1 MDVFTLIAFASTCFL
16 IFLKAS
22 TAIDSISPSEPLP
35 DGKTLVSNDGSF
47 ELGFFRPGSSG
58 NRYLGIWY
66 KNIPVSTVVWVAN
79 RVNPINDSSGMLMVT
94 TTGDLQLL
102 SQNITVVWSANS
114 TKAAQNP
121 ILQLLN
127 SGNLVLIDGRDGNSG
142 AYLWQSFDYPSD
154 TLLPGM
160 KLGWDLRT
168 GLDRRLLAWKSSDDP
183 SPGDFTWEIELQGN
197 PEAVLWKGSQKY
209 FRSGPWNGIGF
220 SGAPYLDPNNL
231 VFSYEFVSNEE
242 EVYYMFSLKNK
253 SLLSRIVLN
262 QTDYTRQRYTWS
274 EETRTW
280 KLLTFVPNEYCD
292 KYRLCGTNGNCDSTQ
307 LPACQCLKGFKP
319 KSPGGWSSGDWSQG
333 CVRNKPLNCQAG
345 DGFIKFGRLKLPD
358 ATHSWVNKT
367 MSLKECRGKCL
378 QNCSCMA
385 YTSLDIRGRGSGCV
399 IWFGDLVDIRQFQFG
414 GQDLFIRMSALE
426 LGYGKKQVVIIVI
439 SVMLTGMVV
448 IGLLCYIW
456 IKRRRKQGGGEN
468 EEMELPIFDLTTIVK
483 ATDNFSSNN
492 MLGQGGFGP
501 VCKGTLADGQ
511 EIAVKRL
518 SKSSGQ
524 GMVEFKN
531 EVILIAKL
539 QHRNLVKLLG
549 CCIQGDEKMLIYE
562 YMPNKSLDYFIF
574 DQTKKALIDW
584 QRRLHITGGIAR
596 GLLYLHQDS
605 RLRII
610 HRDLK
615 ASNVLLDKN
624 MNPKISDFGLARM
637 FLGDQTEAR
646 TKRVVG
652 TYGYM
657 SPEYAVDGHFS
668 IKSDVFSFGVIVLE
682 IISGKKNRG
691 FHHPDHNHN
700 LLGHVWRL
708 WMEERALEVMDT
720 MLGDSYTVS
729 KVLRCIHVALLC
741 VQKRPEDRPDM
752 SSVVLMLGSENPLP
766 QPKLPGFYIER
777 NLPEEEVSSSPIK
790 CVSVNEVT
798 ISKLQGR

>member
-1 MDVFTLIAFASTCFL
+1 M
-16 IFLKAS
+16 
-22 TAIDSISPSEPLP
+22 AIDSISPSERLP
-35 DGKTLVSNDGSF
+35 DGKTLISNDGSF
-47 ELGFFRPGSSG
+47 ELGFFHPGSSG

-66 KNIPVSTVVWVAN
+66 KNIPVRTVVWVAN

-94 TTGDLQLL
+94 TAGDVQLR

-121 ILQLLN
+121 VLRLLN
-127 SGNLVLIDGRDGNSG
+127 SGNLVLIDDRGGHTE
-142 AYLWQSFDYPSD
+142 AYSWQSFDYPSD

-168 GLDRRLLAWKSSDDP
+168 GLDRRLLAWKNYDDP

-197 PEAVLWKGSQKY
+197 PQAVLRKGSQKY
-209 FRSGPWNGIGF
+209 FRSGPWNGKGF
-220 SGAPYLDPNNL
+220 SGSRLSPDNL
-231 VFSYEFVSNEE
+231 VFSSEFVSNEE

-253 SLLSRIVLN
+253 SRLSRIVLN
-262 QTDYTRQRYTWS
+262 QTDHTRQRYTWS

-280 KLLTFVPNEYCD
+280 KLLTYVPGEYCD
-292 KYRLCGTNGNCDSTQ
+292 KYGLCGAYGNCDSSQ
-307 LPACQCLKGFKP
+307 APACHCLKGFKP
-319 KSPGGWSSGDWSQG
+319 KSSDGWSSGDWSQG

-345 DGFIKFGRLKLPD
+345 DRFIQFGKLKLPD

-367 MSLKECRGKCL
+367 MSLKECRDKCF

-385 YTSLDIRGRGSGCV
+385 YTSLDIRGRGSGCA
-399 IWFGDLVDIRQFQFG
+399 IWFGDLIDIRQFQSS

-426 LGYGKKQVVIIVI
+426 LGFGKKQVAIIV
-439 SVMLTGMVV
+439 STVMLTGMVF

-456 IKRRRKQGGGEN
+456 IKKLRKQREDKN
-468 EEMELPIFDLTTIVK
+468 VEVELPIFDLTTIVK
-483 ATDNFSSNN
+483 ATDNFSRNN
-492 MLGQGGFGP
+492 MLGQGGFGL
-501 VCKGTLADGQ
+501 VYKGTMAEGQ

-518 SKSSGQ
+518 SKISGQ

-531 EVILIAKL
+531 EVTLIAKL

-549 CCIQGDEKMLIYE
+549 YCVQGDEKMLIYE

-574 DQTKKALIDW
+574 DQTKKALIDK
-584 QRRLHITGGIAR
+584 QMQMNIIGGIAR
-596 GLLYLHQDS
+596 GVLYLHQDS

-615 ASNVLLDKN
+615 TSNVLLDKD

-637 FLGDQTEAR
+637 FLGDQTEAS
-646 TKRVVG
+646 TNRVVG

-691 FHHPDHNHN
+691 FHHSDHNHN
-700 LLGHVWRL
+700 LLGHAWRL
-708 WMEERALEVMDT
+708 WMEERALEVMEN
-720 MLGDSYTVS
+720 MLGESYTVS
-729 KVLRCIHVALLC
+729 KVVRCIHVALLC

-766 QPKLPGFYIER
+766 QPKLPGFYTER
-777 NLPEEEVSSSPIK
+777 NLPEEEVSSSQYER
-790 CVSVNEVT
+790 VSVNGVT

>member
-1 MDVFTLIAFASTCFL
+1 MDVFTLIAFVSTSFL

-22 TAIDSISPSEPLP
+22 IAIDYISPSEPLP
-35 DGKTLVSNDGSF
+35 DGKTLVSHDGSF
-47 ELGFFRPGSSG
+47 ELGFFHPGSSG
-58 NRYLGIWY
+58 NWYLGIWY
-66 KNIPVSTVVWVAN
+66 KNIPVRTVVWVAN

-94 TTGDLQLL
+94 TTGDLQVL

-121 ILQLLN
+121 ILQLLD
-127 SGNLVLIDGRDGNSG
+127 SGNLVLIDGRDGNLG

-154 TLLPGM
+154 TLIPGM

-168 GLDRRLLAWKSSDDP
+168 GLDRRLLAWKNSDDP

-209 FRSGPWNGIGF
+209 FRSGPWNGIRF
-220 SGAPYLDPNNL
+220 SGAPYLSPDNR

-242 EVYYMFSLKNK
+242 EVYYMFSLKNN
-253 SLLSRIVLN
+253 SVLSRIVLN
-262 QTDYTRQRYTWS
+262 RTDYTRQRYTWS

-280 KLLTFVPNEYCD
+280 KLFTYVPNEYCD
-292 KYRLCGTNGNCDSTQ
+292 KYGLCGAYGNCDSTQ

-319 KSPGGWSSGDWSQG
+319 KSPDGWSSGDWSQG

-345 DGFIKFGRLKLPD
+345 DGFIQFGRLKLPD

-367 MSLKECRGKCL
+367 MSLKECRDKCF

-385 YTSLDIRGRGSGCV
+385 YTSLDIRGRGSGCA
-399 IWFGDLVDIRQFQFG
+399 IWFGDLVDIRQFQSG
-414 GQDLFIRMSALE
+414 GQDLFIRMSASD
-426 LGYGKKQVVIIVI
+426 LGYGKKQVAIIV
-439 SVMLTGMVV
+439 STVMLTGVVV
-448 IGLLCYIW
+448 IGLLCYIQ
-456 IKRRRKQGGGEN
+456 IKKQRKQGEGKN
-468 EEMELPIFDLTTIVK
+468 EEMELPMFDLSTIVK

-501 VCKGTLADGQ
+501 VYKGTLAKAQ

-518 SKSSGQ
+518 SESSKK

-549 CCIQGDEKMLIYE
+549 CCIQGDEKMLIYK

-584 QRRLHITGGIAR
+584 QRRMHIIGGIAR

-615 ASNVLLDKN
+615 ASNVLLDKD

-637 FLGDQTEAR
+637 FLGDQTEAI
-646 TKRVVG
+646 TNRVVG

-691 FHHPDHNHN
+691 FHHSDHNHN
-700 LLGHVWRL
+700 LLGHAWRL

-720 MLGDSYTVS
+720 TMLGDAYTVS

-752 SSVVLMLGSENPLP
+752 SSVILMLGSENPLP
-766 QPKLPGFYIER
+766 QPKLLAER
-777 NLPEEEVSSSPIK
+777 NLPEEEVSSSQYE
-790 CVSVNEVT
+790 CVSINEVT

>member
-1 MDVFTLIAFASTCFL
+1 MDVFTSIAFVSTCFL

-22 TAIDSISPSEPLP
+22 TAMDSISPSEPLP
-35 DGKTLVSNDGSF
+35 DGRTLISNDGSF

-58 NRYLGIWY
+58 NRYLGVWY
-66 KNIPVSTVVWVAN
+66 KNIPVCTVVWVAN

-94 TTGDLQLL
+94 TTGDVQLL

-121 ILQLLN
+121 KLRLLD
-127 SGNLVLIDGRDGNSG
+127 SGNLVLIDGSDVSG
-142 AYLWQSFDYPSD
+142 TYLWQSFDYPSD
-154 TLLPGM
+154 TLLPEM

-168 GLDRRLLAWKSSDDP
+168 HLNRHLSAWKNSDDP

-220 SGAPYLDPNNL
+220 SGAPYLSPGNQ

-242 EVYYMFSLKNK
+242 EIYYMFSLKNK
-253 SLLSRIVLN
+253 SVLSRIVLN

-292 KYRLCGTNGNCDSTQ
+292 KYGLCGAYGNCDSTQ

-319 KSPGGWSSGDWSQG
+319 KSPDGWSSGDWSQG

-345 DGFIKFGRLKLPD
+345 DGFIQFGRLKLPD

-367 MSLKECRGKCL
+367 MSLKECRDKCF

-385 YTSLDIRGRGSGCV
+385 YTSLDIRGRGSGCA
-399 IWFGDLVDIRQFQFG
+399 IWFGDLVDIRQFQSG
-414 GQDLFIRMSALE
+414 GQDLFIRMSASE
-426 LGYGKKQVVIIVI
+426 LGYAKKQVAIIV
-439 SVMLTGMVV
+439 STVMLTGMVF

-456 IKRRRKQGGGEN
+456 IKKLRKQGGGEN
-468 EEMELPIFDLTTIVK
+468 EEIELPIFDLTTIVK
-483 ATDNFSSNN
+483 ATNNFSSNN

-501 VCKGTLADGQ
+501 VYKGTLAKGQ
-511 EIAVKRL
+511 EIAIKRL

-539 QHRNLVKLLG
+539 QHRNLVKLFG
-549 CCIQGDEKMLIYE
+549 YCIKGDEKMLIYE

-584 QRRLHITGGIAR
+584 QRRMNIIGGIAR
-596 GLLYLHQDS
+596 GVLYLHQDS

-615 ASNVLLDKN
+615 ASNVLLDKD

-637 FLGDQTEAR
+637 FLGDQTEAS
-646 TKRVVG
+646 TNRVVG

-691 FHHPDHNHN
+691 FHHSDHNHN
-700 LLGHVWRL
+700 LLGHAWRL

-720 MLGDSYTVS
+720 MLGDSYIIS

-766 QPKLPGFYIER
+766 QPKLPGFYTER
-777 NLPEEEVSSSPIK
+777 NLPEEEVSSSQYER
-790 CVSVNEVT
+790 VSVNGVT

>member
-1 MDVFTLIAFASTCFL
+1 MDIFTLIAFVSTCFL

-22 TAIDSISPSEPLP
+22 MAIDSISPSERLP
-35 DGKTLVSNDGSF
+35 DGKTLISNDGSF
-47 ELGFFRPGSSG
+47 ELGFFDPGSSG

-66 KNIPVSTVVWVAN
+66 KNIPVRTVVWVAN

-94 TTGDLQLL
+94 TAGDVQLR

-121 ILQLLN
+121 VLRLLN
-127 SGNLVLIDGRDGNSG
+127 SGNLVLIDGRDGHTE
-142 AYLWQSFDYPSD
+142 AYSWQSFDYPSD

-168 GLDRRLLAWKSSDDP
+168 GLDRRLLAWKNYDDP

-197 PEAVLWKGSQKY
+197 PEWVLRKGSQKY
-209 FRSGPWNGIGF
+209 VRSGPWNGIRF
-220 SGAPYLDPNNL
+220 SGAPYLSPDNRG
-231 VFSYEFVSNEE
+231 FSYEFVSNEE
-242 EVYYMFSLKNK
+242 EVYYMFSVKNK
-253 SLLSRIVLN
+253 SRLSRIVLN
-262 QTDYTRQRYTWS
+262 QTDHTRQRYTWS

-280 KLLTFVPNEYCD
+280 KLLAYVPGEYCD
-292 KYRLCGTNGNCDSTQ
+292 KYGLCGAYGNCDSSQ
-307 LPACQCLKGFKP
+307 APACQCLKGFKP
-319 KSPGGWSSGDWSQG
+319 KSPDGWSSGDWSQG

-345 DGFIKFGRLKLPD
+345 DGFIQFGKLKLPD

-367 MSLKECRGKCL
+367 TSLKECRDKCF

-385 YTSLDIRGRGSGCV
+385 YTSLDIRGRGSGCA
-399 IWFGDLVDIRQFQFG
+399 IWFGDLVDIRQFQSS

-426 LGYGKKQVVIIVI
+426 LGYGKKQVAIIV
-439 SVMLTGMVV
+439 STVMLTGMVF

-456 IKRRRKQGGGEN
+456 IKKLRKQRGGKN
-468 EEMELPIFDLTTIVK
+468 EEVELPRFDLTTIVK
-483 ATDNFSSNN
+483 ATDNFSRNN

-501 VCKGTLADGQ
+501 VYKGTMAEGQ

-518 SKSSGQ
+518 SKISGQ
-524 GMVEFKN
+524 GMVEFQN
-531 EVILIAKL
+531 EVTLIAKL

-549 CCIQGDEKMLIYE
+549 YCVQGDEKMLIYE

-574 DQTKKALIDW
+574 DQTKKALIDR
-584 QRRLHITGGIAR
+584 QMQMNIIGGIAR
-596 GLLYLHQDS
+596 GVLYLHQDS

-615 ASNVLLDKN
+615 TSNVLLDKD

-637 FLGDQTEAR
+637 FLGDQTEAS
-646 TKRVVG
+646 TNRVVG

-657 SPEYAVDGHFS
+657 SPEYTIDGHFS

-691 FHHPDHNHN
+691 FHHSDHNHN
-700 LLGHVWRL
+700 LLGHAWRL
-708 WMEERALEVMDT
+708 WMEERALEVMDN
-720 MLGDSYTVS
+720 MLGESYTVS

-766 QPKLPGFYIER
+766 QPKLPGFYTER
-777 NLPEEEVSSSPIK
+777 NLPEEEVSSSQYE
-790 CVSVNEVT
+790 CLSVNEVT